1 MSNFLSVV
9 GRILEDRKKGDKP
22 VKLKTKLADLEIV
35 VGSPEA
41 PLTVKD
47 RTPKI
52 TFQEP
57 TMDQLAKMDQYAA
70 AIQALGGDIDMSHL
84 NYTGDQEDFDQEV
97 GAAIGHAVLPEP
109 EITFLPTVIE
119 REMVRTGG
127 RVHPNWYPVKRLPGY
142 VRMAI
147 RQMGKEVFAPFTNTP
162 LDEIHVLSSLT
173 NSESELKFIVIWI
186 RKHGKKVDKAHLDFE
201 GKLPGYEAD
210 LEVWDVSG
218 YQFAL
223 VEDFMGVYIYGWIP
237 KGKRKYFD
245 PVQKKY
251 LK

>member
-1 MSNFLSVV
+1 MNYFLSMV
-9 GRILEDRKKGDKP
+9 GRILEDKKP
-22 VKLKTKLADLEIV
+22 TKLKSKLADLEIV
-35 VGSPEA
+35 VGQPEA
-41 PLTVKD
+41 PITVKD
-47 RTPKI
+47 RTPHI
-52 TFQEP
+52 TFEEP
-57 TMDQLAKMDQYAA
+57 TMDQLAKLNQHAA
-70 AIQALGGDIDMSHL
+70 AIQALGGDIDLSHITYADTEEEL
-84 NYTGDQEDFDQEV
+84 DREV
-97 GAAIGHAVLPEP
+97 QAAVGHAPLPEP
-109 EITFLPTVIE
+109 EITFLPTVIQ
-119 REMVRTGG
+119 REMERTGG

-142 VRMAI
+142 ARTAI
-147 RQMGKEVFAPFTNTP
+147 RTMGKEVFSPFTNTP
-162 LDEIHVLSSLT
+162 IDDIHVLSSLT
-173 NSESELKFIVIWI
+173 NSESELKYTAIWI

-245 PVQKKY
+245 PKQKKY